1 MDLVE
6 ILQLKKKAKRKKQP
20 PSPRASP
27 LSRHDAKRAIKQSKD
42 WRSDKFSTLTP
53 RKATDGENVLQV
65 IETTSL
71 NRDKKHSSAQS
82 SLAFL
87 EVRMLPYN
95 GGCKDNT
102 TRGETL
108 AGLNRVS
115 PPQKKGM
122 SFDSFQ
128 LACVTPWGLFERLIT
143 CRVDSTNRTVLKI
156 K

>member
-6 ILQLKKKAKRKKQP
+6 ILQLRKKSEKKKSNHRVHEP
-20 PSPRASP
+20 PR
-27 LSRHDAKRAIKQSKD
+27 LVGRHDAERAIKQSKD

-53 RKATDGENVLQV
+53 RKVTDGENVLQV

-115 PPQKKGM
+115 PPQKRDV
-122 SFDSFQ
+122 F
-128 LACVTPWGLFERLIT
+128 
-143 CRVDSTNRTVLKI
+143 
-156 K
+156 